1 VAQSTKPPSSY
12 YSADLRRLCLL
23 PLHAENL
30 KSLLF
35 DLLSHPLPAIRHPLK
50 LTIDAEVSASRSVAP
65 LGSFIRDI
73 RQSTIFLSAN
83 RSTPSAIA
91 SVPKTTQNSPKRYY
105 FSQFRTHF
113 SHFFQIFR
121 NFSHFFTLFPVPT
134 IVKFYPSYPKPP
146 PNLLPIF
153 KLVLCFS
160 CRLFKN
166 RSALD

>member
-83 RSTPSAIA
+83 RSTPSAIRYCKC
-91 SVPKTTQNSPKRYY
+91 PQNDTKFTKTILFFAISHTFFAFFHN
-105 FSQFRTHF
+105 F
-113 SHFFQIFR
+113 SHFFQSLQSL
-121 NFSHFFTLFPVPT
+121 NFTHLTQNHPQISCPFL
-134 IVKFYPSYPKPP
+134 
-146 PNLLPIF
+146 NLSCASLAAF
-153 KLVLCFS
+153 LKTAVL
-160 CRLFKN
+160 
-166 RSALD
+166 